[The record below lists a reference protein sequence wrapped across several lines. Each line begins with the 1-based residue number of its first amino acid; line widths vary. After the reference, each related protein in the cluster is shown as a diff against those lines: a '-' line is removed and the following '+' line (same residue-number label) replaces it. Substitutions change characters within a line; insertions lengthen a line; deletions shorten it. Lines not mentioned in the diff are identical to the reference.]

1 MKRII
6 FDLGISEHEM
16 LDLNLRVLRS
26 KEVRKIHKR
35 LDKASSRKQTSV
47 PKSKLGQAR
56 ERHEIT
62 KMVLAMLENGHTKS
76 FIAAHLNISRST
88 LYRWLRLA

>member
-35 LDKASSRKQTSV
+35 LDRASSRNQKSV

-62 KMVLAMLENGHTKS
+62 KMALAMLENGHTKS
-76 FIAAHLNISRST
+76 FIAKQLKISRST
-88 LYRWLRLA
+88 LYRWLHLA